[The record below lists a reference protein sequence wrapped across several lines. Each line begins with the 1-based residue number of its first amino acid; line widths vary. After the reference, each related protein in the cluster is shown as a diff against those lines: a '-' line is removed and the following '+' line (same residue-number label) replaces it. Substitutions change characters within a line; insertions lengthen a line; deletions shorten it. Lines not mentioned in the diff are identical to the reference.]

1 MIWGVQF
8 FDSLIGIPLILGSLA
23 AAIPLLTRDSTDFR
37 PVCLVF
43 GCGMLALP
51 FFGLLFGPFTLA
63 LVPAGIVLLTAAS
76 CTHPEPGRLPL
87 LIGTLVSA
95 TTLGFAGWTIGIPW
109 IAPYFQEP
117 DAFVATV
124 QRDSPLRGFGPH
136 PELLDDGSG
145 LGHGATRVFRRES
158 DTIRLVVVFDPR
170 TPDTELAV
178 LRHLITDLPGVT
190 DVRLCDPPAGN
201 CR

>member
-1 MIWGVQF
+1 MIWGVRH
-8 FDSLIGIPLILGSLA
+8 FDSLIGMPLILGSLA
-23 AAIPLLTRDSTDFR
+23 AAVPLLARDCTDFR
-37 PVCLVF
+37 PACLVF
-43 GCGMLALP
+43 GCGLLALP
-51 FFGLLFGPFTLA
+51 FLSVLFGIFTLVLA
-63 LVPAGIVLLTAAS
+63 PAGIVLLTAAS
-76 CTHPEPGRLPL
+76 CTRPEPGRLPL

-124 QRDSPLRGFGPH
+124 RADSPLRGTGPH
-136 PELLDDGSG
+136 PELLHDGSG

-158 DTIRLVVVFDPR
+158 DTVRLLVVFDPR
-170 TPDTELAV
+170 TPDADLAV
-178 LRHLITDLPGVT
+178 LRRLITDLPGVT
-190 DVRLCDPPAGN
+190 DVRLCDPPTGN